1 MRSSI
6 KVLAAGTAAAAMAL
20 SLSACG
26 SGDTAA
32 AADAP
37 AGPVANISNL
47 QGEKTEVILDQSF
60 LDGLKSLKLTP
71 GVLGK
76 ATLKS
81 GTLAFPITGGAATY
95 YAPGSREPYV
105 ESTIFHDGSGIS
117 LTDGKTEVELTDF
130 VVDAG
135 QSLLYGNVS
144 ANGKSVVQHT
154 PLFILNGS
162 TLQPLKVD
170 QSTGTAV
177 LYGTKVGLTD
187 GAAKLLDQTYK
198 TDALKENF
206 QVGTARITLKLPKS

>member
-1 MRSSI
+1 MRSTI
-6 KVLAAGTAAAAMAL
+6 KVLAAGAAAATVAL

-26 SGDTAA
+26 SDSTAN
-32 AADAP
+32 AADVP

-95 YAPGSREPYV
+95 YTPGTREPYV

-117 LTDGKTEVELTDF
+117 LSDGKTTVELTDF

-135 QSLLYGNVS
+135 QSLLYGDVS
-144 ANGKSVVQHT
+144 ANGKSVVHDT
-154 PLFILNGS
+154 PLFILNGA
-162 TLQPLKVD
+162 TLEPLKVD
-170 QSTGTAV
+170 KSAGTAV

-206 QVGTARITLKLPKS
+206 PIGTARITLKLPQS

>member
-6 KVLAAGTAAAAMAL
+6 KVLAAG
-20 SLSACG
+20 
-26 SGDTAA
+26 A

-95 YAPGSREPYV
+95 YTPGSREPYV

-117 LTDGKTEVELTDF
+117 LTDGKT
-130 VVDAG
+130 
-135 QSLLYGNVS
+135 
-144 ANGKSVVQHT
+144 
-154 PLFILNGS
+154 
-162 TLQPLKVD
+162 KVD
-170 QSTGTAV
+170 
-177 LYGTKVGLTD
+177 LTD